1 MIYTVTLNP
10 SIDCF
15 MELPELVEGATNRA
29 TEQRMIPGGKG
40 INVSRVLHRFGIAS
54 TLLGFTAGFT
64 GAFLKE
70 ELAAEGLRTHFTDT
84 PGMTRINMKLKTAK
98 ETEVNGPSQAI
109 SEEHVH
115 QLLAGLDSA
124 DEHDL
129 LVLSGSLPPSLPS
142 ETYRMIAEKLTLR
155 TVIDTSGVPLQKA
168 LSARPYLIKPNIDEL
183 TALYG
188 QESADTPGAVRLAK
202 KAVAD
207 GAKNV
212 LVSRGAESA
221 LLVSAERVLE
231 AAVPTGTI
239 HSTVGAGDSMVA
251 GFLAGLENGLAPE
264 EAFRWSIAAGSATA
278 FSESLCT
285 KEHVEDLL
293 PSVSVHEYKEESV

>member
-1 MIYTVTLNP
+1 MIYTVTMNP

-15 MELPELVEGATNRA
+15 MELPELIEGATNRA
-29 TEQRMIPGGKG
+29 SEQRMIPGGKG
-40 INVSRVLHRFGIAS
+40 INVSRVLHRFDIDS
-54 TLLGFTAGFT
+54 ILLGFTAGFT

-70 ELAAEGLRTHFTDT
+70 ELTAEGLQAHFTDT

-98 ETEVNGPSQAI
+98 ETEVNGPSPEI
-109 SEEHVH
+109 SQDDVSE
-115 QLLAGLDSA
+115 LLRKLELA
-124 DEHDL
+124 DKDDL
-129 LVLSGSLPPSLPS
+129 LVLSGSLPPSLPAD
-142 ETYRMIAEKLTLR
+142 TYRTIAKKTPLK
-155 TVIDTSGVPLQKA
+155 TVVDTSGIPLQKA

-188 QESADTPGAVRLAK
+188 QESADTSGAVRLAR

-207 GAKNV
+207 GAENV

-221 LLVSAERVLE
+221 LLVSADRVLE
-231 AAVPTGTI
+231 AAVPSGTI

-251 GFLAGLENGLAPE
+251 GFIAGLANGHPPE

-278 FSESLCT
+278 FSESLCS
-285 KEHVEDLL
+285 KKLVEELL